1 MDLQIRGKAALVT
14 GASSGLG
21 LAVAT
26 ALAAEGVRVA
36 ISSRD
41 RSRID
46 AAAVAVGNGTVPL
59 VCDLA
64 DTVARAALVD
74 QASAYLGSLDI
85 LVVNSGG
92 PPSGPFDTTDDGS
105 FAAVLDEH
113 LGGVVALARAAI
125 PAMRERGWGRILT
138 ITSCMAKQ
146 PAAGMILSNV
156 ARAAVASFCKTCA
169 NEVAMHGITINN
181 LMPGYTMTDRIAVL
195 SNQIGERSGMS
206 ASDVIGSWEAE
217 IPAGRLGEPEE
228 FAAVAA
234 FLCSKQAAYLTGTSI
249 SVDGGWN
256 RSLF

>member
-1 MDLQIRGKAALVT
+1 MDLKIHGKAALVT

-21 LAVAT
+21 LAVAK

-41 RSRID
+41 RARIE
-46 AAAVAVGNGTVPL
+46 AAAILVGDGTVPL
-59 VCDLA
+59 VCDMA
-64 DTVARAALVD
+64 DPVARAALVED
-74 QASAYLGSLDI
+74 ASARLGSLDI

-92 PPSGPFDTTDDGS
+92 PPPGPFDAPDDKG
-105 FAAVLDEH
+105 FAAVLNEH
-113 LGGVVALARAAI
+113 LGGVVALAGAAI

-156 ARAAVASFCKTCA
+156 ARAAVTAFCKTCA
-169 NEVAMHGITINN
+169 NEVAAHGITINN
-181 LMPGYTMTDRIAVL
+181 LMPGYTMTDRIASL
-195 SNQIGERSGMS
+195 SNQMAERNGTG
-206 ASDVIGSWEAE
+206 ASDVVAAWEAQ
-217 IPAGRLGEPEE
+217 IPAGRLGTPEE

-234 FLCSKQAAYLTGTSI
+234 FLCSRQAAYVTGTSI

-256 RSLF
+256 KSLF